1 VPTTQTQTPPPRAEQ
16 KKAPVQPAA
25 PKLLPPPEL
34 ATNEPAK
41 PEAPKLTG
49 PVPYT
54 VTDTGIKELQ
64 VDGAVPDGKEPK
76 FAGYTCCNLHASGD
90 WVSDLN
96 YATDTLIPA
105 GSPIKIEDY
114 GRWRVFTEL
123 DGKKIRIGLDY
134 GRSNETLAQYAR
146 KLTVDKDLRF
156 RMAQF
161 PTDVQ
166 NAIRAGKILPGMT
179 KEQLVMAVGFP
190 ARHETP
196 SVTAPVWKFWYSS
209 RIQYSVNFDDHGR
222 VKEIQVDP
230 DTRQKLVYNAPGK

>member
-1 VPTTQTQTPPPRAEQ
+1 MQS
-16 KKAPVQPAA
+16 APA

-34 ATNEPAK
+34 ATNEPTK